1 MWLLLWDEYCAP
13 DACGYQFNRVVSR
26 MFQITSDPRPAG
38 NTKKMSDS
46 EIPQGDGQPVKVYLD
61 LLRIRMDTEDYR
73 LLLRVVEP
81 VLKALDEERLSS
93 LDFALDSSGDELP
106 PQVRDEAALVIATAV
121 TGRLDN
127 EVVEIDVDETGPVRI
142 VTDATT
148 ASDPVRL
155 GEIADY
161 IRERHQQTEELRGIA
176 EVSGLPTDF

>member
-1 MWLLLWDEYCAP
+1 
-13 DACGYQFNRVVSR
+13 
-26 MFQITSDPRPAG
+26 
-38 NTKKMSDS
+38 MSDS
-46 EIPQGDGQPVKVYLD
+46 EIPHGDGRPVDVYLD

-81 VLKALDEERLSS
+81 VLKAIDEEPLTS
-93 LDFALDSSGDELP
+93 LDLALGPEAGDELP
-106 PQVRDEAALVIATAV
+106 QEVRDEAALVIATAV
-121 TGRLDN
+121 TGRMDN
-127 EVVEIDVDETGPVRI
+127 EVIEIDVADTGPVRI

-161 IRERHQQTEELRGIA
+161 IRQRHREAEELRGIA